1 MHLNPEE
8 IKTPF
13 KCLVKHDWNFQSICV
28 LHAGNF
34 SEKQSFVTL
43 SKRVAKHE

>member
-13 KCLVKHDWNFQSICV
+13 KCLVKHDDWNIQSISV
-28 LHAGNF
+28 LYAGNF

-43 SKRVAKHE
+43 SKRE